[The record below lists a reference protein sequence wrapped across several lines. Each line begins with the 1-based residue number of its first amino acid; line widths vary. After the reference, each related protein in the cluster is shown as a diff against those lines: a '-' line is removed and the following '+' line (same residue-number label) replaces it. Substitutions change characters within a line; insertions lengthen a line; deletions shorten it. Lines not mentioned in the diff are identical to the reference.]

1 MTTSVEVRA
10 HLVDL
15 LRRDLFG
22 PHPDCDVDLER
33 EVLQD
38 KPSRFYVGGFIVPAF
53 DGAPRAADEEEA
65 AEKVADDLLGTET
78 LDAGVHRDSPTEPLT
93 DEQETPDQPPK
104 DRFLPSSIG
113 LTVMLAED
121 VREIE
126 LLATWG
132 DYQAEPPL
140 PDALILPEA
149 AETAERI
156 PERPR
161 PQSIRWVRSPG
172 RASLTVDVTR
182 HASGIPLSGSAAPQ
196 RPGGG
201 LEVAI
206 HQRLLEQQT
215 PEGMTQRLRIVTV
228 FLVNRRKRA
237 RAPYGDLAYAFQARI
252 ELSCNAGFLARRD
265 FSTYHADDV
274 DLRVADLH
282 YRDVC
287 EYAVGRNISGGWEE
301 RFEERGARLPVTRVW
316 TDPMPE
322 QEVEKVAPCAI
333 HGVEFRMED
342 LARTARRGAAELASG
357 LAELPRRYAEWRQHQ
372 ERMLATGLAPRRVET
387 ARMLLANVD
396 AARLRIEAGIARL
409 ISDPL
414 AREAFAIMNEAIAM
428 AARQR
433 EGAIRKIRPQD
444 LDPPEW
450 RPFQLAFILL
460 NLVGLTAKDN
470 PEREIV
476 DLLFFP
482 TGGGKTEAYLGLA
495 AYAIALRRQ
504 RGSGLLGAGV
514 SVIMRYT
521 LRLLTLD
528 QLTRA
533 SGLVCALE
541 LIRTRDAEGR
551 RRLGDWPIEIGLW
564 VGGAASP
571 NRMKPRPNRYDEN
584 AATTWLGRYKRNPD
598 RERSPVPLKACPWC
612 FTPFTPDSFRIA
624 PNKTV
629 AQNLAIKCEN
639 PDCHFTRDRD
649 LPILVV
655 DEPIYRRLPAFLI
668 ATVDKFASLPW
679 VGPSGAF
686 FGHVDRA
693 DPAVGFFGA
702 AEPRQGRRF
711 DNGHRLDPPDLII
724 QDELHLISGPLGT
737 VAGLYEAAIDL
748 LTSRKHGENYLRPK
762 IVASTA
768 TVRRAQGQICRLFG
782 RAQTSVFPPPG
793 VDRRHSFFAET
804 VPTSEEPARLYV
816 GIASQGRGPKLLFL
830 RALQTLLSGALALSV
845 PPKSGADDPA
855 DPYLTVL
862 AYFNALRELGAAR
875 RIVEDEIRE
884 HVASYGSGRVRHRP
898 SGMPFADRLLRQPVE
913 LTSRESTDKV
923 ATAKERLGLALRGKG
938 GGTRDDAVDVALAT
952 NMISVGLDISRLGL
966 MVVQG
971 QPKTTAEYIQ
981 ATSRV
986 GRDSAK
992 PGLIVTLLNLH
1003 KPRDRTHYEQFRAF
1017 HGSFYRAVEAT
1028 SVTPFAPRALDRALA
1043 AVIVAAAR
1051 HAEPELT
1058 PSGAVARLNDHP
1070 AVRPAVLAMIR
1081 DRAAA
1086 AGANPAT
1093 AQRAVD
1099 RALELLDSWDTVAQ
1113 RQTAA
1118 GTPFSY
1124 DDGGAQRRLLQYP
1137 LDPGTLMLDPEHRQF
1152 AAARSM
1158 RDVEYGSYLRIL
1170 DPRGNVIQG
1179 ASDAQ

>member
-1 MTTSVEVRA
+1 MTTSVDVRRG
-10 HLVDL
+10 LVDL

-22 PHPDCDVDLER
+22 PHPERDPDLER
-33 EVLQD
+33 ELLQD
-38 KPSRFYVGGFIVPAF
+38 KPSRFYVGGFIIPAY
-53 DGAPRAADEEEA
+53 DGVTPVAVDEDEE
-65 AEKVADDLLGTET
+65 AEKVTEDLLATET
-78 LDAGVHRDSPTEPLT
+78 LESPIEPAA

-121 VREIE
+121 VREIS
-126 LLATWG
+126 LVATWG
-132 DYQAEPPL
+132 DYRAEPPL
-140 PDALILPEA
+140 PEVLILPEA
-149 AETAERI
+149 AETGAKK
-156 PERPR
+156 PAK
-161 PQSIRWVRSPG
+161 PQNIRWARSEG
-172 RASLTVDVTR
+172 RAALTLDVTR
-182 HASGIPLSGSAAPQ
+182 NVAGIPLPGSAAPQ

-201 LEVAI
+201 LEVAL
-206 HQRLLEQQT
+206 HQRIIDQVT
-215 PEGMTQRLRIVTV
+215 PEGNNERLRIVTV
-228 FLVNRRKRA
+228 FLVNRRRRA

-252 ELSCNAGFLARRD
+252 ELSCDAGFLPRRD
-265 FSTYHADDV
+265 FSTYRSNDP
-274 DLRVADLH
+274 DLRLADLH

-287 EYAVGRNISGGWEE
+287 EYAVGRNISGGWDE
-301 RFEERGARLPVTRVW
+301 RFDENGRRLPVLRVW

-322 QEVEKVAPCAI
+322 EEVEKVAPCRI
-333 HGVEFRMED
+333 EGVEFRMGE
-342 LARTARRGAAELASG
+342 LARIAREGMAG
-357 LAELPRRYAEWRQHQ
+357 LAAALDDLPRQYADWRRAQ
-372 ERMLATGLAPRRVET
+372 ERALLGGLAPRRLET
-387 ARMLLANVD
+387 ARALLANMD
-396 AARLRIEAGIARL
+396 AARERIAAGIAL
-409 ISDPL
+409 LKSDGA
-414 AREAFAIMNEAIAM
+414 ARAAFAIMNEAIAM

-433 EGAIRKIRPQD
+433 EGAIKGVKPTD
-444 LDPPEW
+444 LDPPQW

-460 NLVGLTAKDN
+460 NLVGLTQRESR
-470 PEREIV
+470 EREIV

-495 AYAIALRRQ
+495 AYAIALRRL
-504 RGSGLLGAGV
+504 RASGLLGAGV

-528 QLTRA
+528 QLSRA
-533 SGLVCALE
+533 AGLVCALE
-541 LIRTRDAEGR
+541 LIRTREPAGS
-551 RRLGDWPIEIGLW
+551 RRLGEWPIEIGLW

-571 NRMKPRPNRYDEN
+571 NRLKPGANRSDPN
-584 AATTWLGRYKRNPD
+584 AATTWLNRYKRNPK

-612 FTPFTPDSFRIA
+612 YTPFTPDSFRIA
-624 PNKTV
+624 PN
-629 AQNLAIKCEN
+629 AAAARNLAIKCEN
-639 PDCHFTRDRD
+639 PDCHFTRDQG

-655 DEPIYRRLPAFLI
+655 DEPIYRRLPSFLI
-668 ATVDKFASLPW
+668 ATVDKFAALPW
-679 VGPSGAF
+679 VGSSGAF

-693 DPAVGFFGA
+693 DPEVGFFGA
-702 AEPRQGRRF
+702 AEPDQGRRF

-737 VAGLYEAAIDL
+737 VAGLYETAIDL
-748 LTSRKHGENYLRPK
+748 LTSRRRGEICIRPK

-782 RAQTSVFPPPG
+782 RAHTTVFPPPG

-804 VPTSEEPARLYV
+804 LPVTEEPARLYL

-830 RALQTLLSGALALSV
+830 RTLQTLLSGALALSA
-845 PPKSGADDPA
+845 PPTPGFEDPS

-875 RIVEDEIRE
+875 RIVEDEVRE
-884 HVASYGSGRVRHRP
+884 HVASYGAGRWRHRP
-898 SGMPFADRLLRQPVE
+898 PGRPFADRALRQPVE
-913 LTSRESTDKV
+913 LTSRVSTDDV
-923 ATAKERLGLALRGKG
+923 AIAKDRLGLALRASG
-938 GGTRDDAVDVALAT
+938 GATRDEAIDVALAT

-971 QPKTTAEYIQ
+971 QPKTAAEYIQ

-986 GRDSAK
+986 GRDSGK

-1017 HGSFYRAVEAT
+1017 HASFYRAVEAT

-1051 HAEPELT
+1051 HVEPELT
-1058 PSGAVARLNDHP
+1058 PSAAVVRLREHP
-1070 AVRPAVLAMIR
+1070 PVRQRLIEMIR
-1081 DRAAA
+1081 QRAAA
-1086 AGANPAT
+1086 AGADPAM
-1093 AQRAVD
+1093 AQRAVE
-1099 RALELLDSWDTVAQ
+1099 RAEALLDGWTTVAAKQ
-1113 RQTAA
+1113 GSA
-1118 GTPFSY
+1118 GTAFFY
-1124 DDGGAQRRLLQYP
+1124 EEGAAQRRLLQYP
-1137 LDPGTLMLDPEHRQF
+1137 LDPGTTGLDPEHRQF